1 LKYNLYL
8 KEHVRKVPIA
18 TKVSY
23 DEAVQFFDRKFAYV
37 EDTNGKSFTTKEEL
51 ENVKSVKFESRER
64 LYSATASGGEVS
76 ETASGELY
84 RSSDGSGGE
93 TDSTQ

>member
-1 LKYNLYL
+1 MKYNLYL
-8 KEHVRKVPIA
+8 KQYVRKVPI
-18 TKVSY
+18 KSNVSY
-23 DEAVQFFDRKFAYV
+23 DEAVQFFSTKFAYV

-51 ENVKSVKFESRER
+51 ENVKSVKSKSRER
-64 LYSATASGGEVS
+64 LYSAAASGGEIS